1 MFDILGKLI
10 PVTAKMKVDVR
21 TAVKE
26 TEDWDDAVSAPTR
39 DKWVDNLWR
48 LYKLQGLKFSRTRI
62 PIDAADTKLHLVCW
76 VDASDQLKDVGVWA
90 RFRRVGGDY
99 SCQLVIGRSLLSRED
114 STIPKEELEAMTIG
128 SNLLWICRNALA
140 GWVDKYSLLGDS
152 VITICWVT
160 SEKKR
165 LSLFHRNRVM
175 QIRFHTE
182 LGNIFYVRSSFNPS
196 DIGTKPNKLKDD
208 DVGPNSC
215 WENGLDWMRNGM
227 EDALESDILKK
238 AKDLR

>member
-1 MFDILGKLI
+1 M
-10 PVTAKMKVDVR
+10 
-21 TAVKE
+21 
-26 TEDWDDAVSAPTR
+26 
-39 DKWVDNLWR
+39 
-48 LYKLQGLKFSRTRI
+48 
-62 PIDAADTKLHLVCW
+62 
-76 VDASDQLKDVGVWA
+76 
-90 RFRRVGGDY
+90 
-99 SCQLVIGRSLLSRED
+99 
-114 STIPKEELEAMTIG
+114 
-128 SNLLWICRNALA
+128 
-140 GWVDKYSLLGDS
+140 DKYSLLGDS

-227 EDALESDILKK
+227 EDALESDI
-238 AKDLR
+238 